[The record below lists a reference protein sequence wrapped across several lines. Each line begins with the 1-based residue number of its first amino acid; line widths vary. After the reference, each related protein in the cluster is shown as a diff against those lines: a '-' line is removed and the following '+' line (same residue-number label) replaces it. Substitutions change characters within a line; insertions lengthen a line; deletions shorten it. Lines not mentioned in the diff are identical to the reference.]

1 MKKDLSYMRKDYNR
15 FELLEKDL
23 PENPL
28 QLFHHWFEDAKKD
41 ELILEPN
48 AATLST
54 SDAKS
59 RVVLLKEFNPEG
71 FVFYT
76 NYTSAKAKALAID
89 PRCSFNFFWLSLQRQ
104 VLIFGNAEK
113 VASAVSD
120 AYFKTRPRESQ
131 LGAWVSDQS
140 SVIPNRTV
148 LEERWQA
155 LENEFKNREIPRPKH
170 WGGYLIRPLS
180 IEFWQGRSGRL
191 HDRILY
197 EWINDN
203 WAHNRL
209 AP

>member
-1 MKKDLSYMRKDYNR
+1 MRKDYNR

-23 PENPL
+23 PQNPL
-28 QLFHHWFEDAKKD
+28 KLFHNWFEDAKND
-41 ELILEPN
+41 ELVLEPN
-48 AATLST
+48 AVTLST

-59 RVVLLKEFNPEG
+59 RVVLLKEFNAEG

-76 NYTSAKAKALAID
+76 NYTSAKAKALATN
-89 PRCSFNFFWLSLQRQ
+89 PLCSLNFFWLSLQRQ
-104 VLIFGNAEK
+104 VLIYGKAEQID
-113 VASAVSD
+113 AEISD

-140 SVIPNRTV
+140 ATIPNRAV

-155 LENEFKNREIPRPKH
+155 LDNEYNNREIPRPKH
-170 WGGYLIRPLS
+170 WGGYLIRPIS
-180 IEFWQGRSGRL
+180 IEFWQGRSSRL

-197 EWINDN
+197 EFTKDN
-203 WAHNRL
+203 WTYKRL